1 MNRRGRIERRRE
13 GIVRRRRCG
22 GRREGSRNKAEV
34 RIGKREGKKGK
45 EKKREGKRERKGEVE
60 GKREGERTGIAVG
73 VGVGVGEGVE
83 VEVEVVLFIGLS
95 TLSEECEIEDSCHK
109 LREQGR
115 RRYEIQEE

>member
-1 MNRRGRIERRRE
+1 MENRYDRLT
-13 GIVRRRRCG
+13 V
-22 GRREGSRNKAEV
+22 NVLFQLQVFKHQTEV
-34 RIGKREGKKGK
+34 RVEVQT
-45 EKKREGKRERKGEVE
+45 EVE